1 MGLSLGHGDA
11 VYVGFFIS
19 ILIGPT
25 AFATPPMLIVFQL
38 SVGTVV
44 AVVARREAV
53 VLPSVNAML
62 FETNRLRDDDDDVR
76 DGSAVMYNRVAGT

>member
-1 MGLSLGHGDA
+1 M
-11 VYVGFFIS
+11 IS

-25 AFATPPMLIVFQL
+25 AFATPPMLIVFEL

-62 FETNRLRDDDDDVR
+62 FETNRLRDDDDDDDDVK